1 MKRRVSMIG
10 WKLLLVFIIL
20 GRMANASV
28 EADSLLNDYKEK
40 LASIFIV
47 PVANLDYKYKY
58 QPGYVLVNELSNS
71 QKNHQTF
78 SKIIIDLRS
87 GKKDLLAYNFP
98 SNEILSHISESGF
111 IKKVNN
117 STLLYEA
124 KNGADGIF
132 MHNEDG
138 KSIISVIKDST
149 LSIKKYEVVRFPKE
163 LKKLIPNRGFD
174 TDREVGIGMSNWNR
188 FSWRNLGLYYF
199 DNQFTLNPSFEEL
212 LDKGVLFYSENIK
225 EDHAKLVRAYENHLL
240 LIESK
245 IEQAYQCDTTGIK
258 NKLNEVSLNQVKLE
272 QTAIRLKAYRN
283 SIALYQKRNILPL
296 INIDQING
304 VVSDHRKVK
313 IDDFIGRARFYLP
326 NILKANDSIINPNLY
341 ISLCDSQEK
350 LITVSEDVRR
360 INNISGV
367 AKILVTKGL
376 AKPFFNSSLLSDF
389 DAVLVADEVDEISWD
404 LLAQALFGGISV
416 SGINLKASH
425 LTDFGFHNAVISKSR
440 LAFSLPEVVGMA
452 RDTLKKVDKIISKAI
467 LEKATP
473 GAQLLIARG
482 GDVIWQKS
490 YGYHTYSKKIKTKNE
505 DLYDVASVTKLCASL
520 PIIMDMYEKGMI
532 KLNDS
537 LIHYLP
543 GIDTTDKKDI
553 IIKDLLLHQAGLVS
567 FIPFHRNAI
576 DEESLNDHSLY
587 SRHYSSTYNIKL
599 DQWFY
604 QNRNAKYR
612 KDVFQNLQDSVFD
625 IQVSKHLFMNHN
637 YIDSMKAMVYNSK
650 LNEKKNYLY
659 SDVGYHFLHLIMDA
673 KLKIPIDEYYYSH
686 FTNRL
691 GINRILYNPL
701 NKFSTDV
708 IIPTENDKSFRRELL
723 HGYVHDQ
730 GAAMIGGV
738 AANAGIFANSADLA
752 IFSQMLLNKGE
763 YGGKKYF
770 KPETIEY
777 FTSMQDSLN
786 RRGLG
791 VDKPELDPEKQSPA
805 SLLVSPSSYGHTGF
819 TGTMVWIDPEYQLI
833 YIFLSNRIHPD
844 SYNKKLTELNVRT
857 DIQDIIY
864 KSIISN

>member
-1 MKRRVSMIG
+1 
-10 WKLLLVFIIL
+10 
-20 GRMANASV
+20 MANASSQ
-28 EADSLLNDYKEK
+28 ADSLLNDYKEK
-40 LASIFIV
+40 LASIFVV
-47 PVANLDYKYKY
+47 PSATLDDKYEY
-58 QPGYVLVNELSNS
+58 QPGYVLVNKLSKP
-71 QKNHQTF
+71 QKNQQTV
-78 SKIIIDLRS
+78 SKIIIDLRD
-87 GKKDLLAYNFP
+87 GKKDYLAYNFP
-98 SNEILSHISESGF
+98 SNEILSNVSESGF
-111 IKKVNN
+111 IHKINN
-117 STLLYEA
+117 SALLYEA

-132 MHNEDG
+132 MHDEEG
-138 KSIISVIKDST
+138 KSILSVFKDST

-163 LKKLIPNRGFD
+163 LKRFLPNKGFD
-174 TDREVGIGMSNWNR
+174 TAREVGIGMSNWNR

-212 LDKGVLFYSENIK
+212 LDKGVLFYSENIA

-245 IEQAYQCDTTGIK
+245 IEQSYQYDTVGVK
-258 NKLNEVSLNQVKLE
+258 NELDEVSLNEVIVE
-272 QTAIRLKAYRN
+272 QTALRLSAYRN
-283 SIALYQKRNILPL
+283 SLALYQKRNILPL
-296 INIDQING
+296 INVDQING
-304 VVSDHRKVK
+304 VVSDHRKDK
-313 IDDFIGRARFYLP
+313 SDDFINRARFYLP
-326 NILKANDSIINPNLY
+326 NILNANDSIKTLNLY
-341 ISLCDSQEK
+341 ISLCDRQDK
-350 LITVSEDVRR
+350 LIAVSEDLRR
-360 INNISGV
+360 IKDFEGV
-367 AKILVTKGL
+367 SKILVTKGL
-376 AKPFFNSSLLSDF
+376 AEPFFNSSLLNDF
-389 DAVLVADEVDEISWD
+389 DAVLVADEVDEITWD

-425 LTDFGFHNAVISKSR
+425 LTDLGFHNAGISKSR
-440 LAFSLPEVVGMA
+440 LAFSLPEVVGMST
-452 RDTLKKVDKIISKAI
+452 DTLKRVDKLISKAI
-467 LEKATP
+467 IEKATP

-482 GDVIWQKS
+482 GEIVWQKT
-490 YGYHTYSKKIKTKNE
+490 YGYHTYSKRIRTSNE
-505 DLYDVASVTKLCASL
+505 DLYDVASVTKLCTTL
-520 PIIMDMYEKGMI
+520 PIVMDMYEKGI
-532 KLNDS
+532 INIDDS

-543 GIDTTDKKDI
+543 GIDTIDKKDI

-576 DEESLNDHSLY
+576 DEESLNEHALY

-604 QNRNAKYR
+604 QNKNAKYR
-612 KDVFQNLQDSVFD
+612 KDVFQGIQDSAFSV
-625 IQVSKHLFMNHN
+625 QVSKNLFMNHN

-650 LNEKKNYLY
+650 LYEQKNYLY

-673 KLKIPIDEYYYSH
+673 KLKMPIDEYYYTH

-691 GINRILYNPL
+691 GINRILYKPL
-701 NKFSTDV
+701 SKFSTNV
-708 IIPTENDKSFRRELL
+708 IIPTENDKSFRKELL

-763 YGGKKYF
+763 YGGVKYF

-777 FTSMQDSLN
+777 FTSRQDSLN

-791 VDKPELDPEKQSPA
+791 VDKPELDPDKQSPA
-805 SLLVSPSSYGHTGF
+805 SLLVSSSSYGHTGF

-844 SYNKKLTELNVRT
+844 SYNKKLIELNVRT
-857 DIQDIIY
+857 DIQDVIY